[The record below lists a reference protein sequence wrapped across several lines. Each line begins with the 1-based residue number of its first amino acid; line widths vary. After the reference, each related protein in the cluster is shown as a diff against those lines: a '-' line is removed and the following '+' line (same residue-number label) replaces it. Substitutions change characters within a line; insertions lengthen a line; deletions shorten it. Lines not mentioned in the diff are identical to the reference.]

1 VNPHA
6 SPFFLFI
13 DLKERRFFPQTFSNL
28 FMNYSKTIDKILTV
42 FLTISIITAS
52 ALTIY
57 VIITPKK
64 GEEFTEFYI
73 LGEGGKAVGY
83 PSSLAAGEEG
93 EIIVGVVNHE
103 YKNVSYLFRAEI
115 ENRTIGEKEIQ
126 LAHNETLEFPFTFSF
141 PETSEKGKKKLEF
154 FLFKENQS
162 EDGSINASEPYRNLH
177 LWIDV
182 R

>member
-1 VNPHA
+1 MNPHA

-13 DLKERRFFPQTFSNL
+13 DLEERRFFPQTFSNL
-28 FMNYSKTIDKILTV
+28 FMNYTKTIDKILTV

-52 ALTIY
+52 ALAIY

-73 LGEGGKAVGY
+73 LGEKGKAAGY
-83 PSSLAAGEEG
+83 PSSLSAGEEG
-93 EIIVGVVNHE
+93 EVIVGVVNHE

-162 EDGSINASEPYRNLH
+162 EDGGINAAKPYRNLH

>member
-1 VNPHA
+1 MQDA
-6 SPFFLFI
+6 KAL
-13 DLKERRFFPQTFSNL
+13 
-28 FMNYSKTIDKILTV
+28 DKILTV
-42 FLTISIITAS
+42 LLIISIITAS

-73 LGEGGKAVGY
+73 LGEGGKAADY
-83 PSSLAAGEEG
+83 PSSLSVGEEG
-93 EIIVGVVNHE
+93 TVIVGVVNHE
-103 YKNVSYLFRAEI
+103 YEPVAYLFRAEM
-115 ENRTIGEKEIQ
+115 ENRTIAEREIQ

-141 PETSEKGKKKLEF
+141 TASEKGSKKLKF
-154 FLFKENQS
+154 VLFKGNQS
-162 EDGSINASEPYRNLH
+162 EGMGATESYRQLH

>member
-1 VNPHA
+1 MQ
-6 SPFFLFI
+6 
-13 DLKERRFFPQTFSNL
+13 D
-28 FMNYSKTIDKILTV
+28 SKTLDKILTV
-42 FLTISIITAS
+42 LLIISIIAAS

-73 LGEGGKAVGY
+73 LDEAGKAADY
-83 PSSLAAGEEG
+83 PTSLSIGEEG
-93 EIIVGVVNHE
+93 EVIVGVVNRE
-103 YKNVSYLFRAEI
+103 YENISYLFRAET
-115 ENRTIGEKEIQ
+115 ENRTIGEKEIE

-141 PETSEKGKKKLEF
+141 TASEKGRKKLKF
-154 FLFKENQS
+154 VLFKGNQS
-162 EDGSINASEPYRNLH
+162 EGIGAAEPYRELH